1 MNENMSSEIQTETK
15 GNEALLRRALRGEQ
29 EAIGQ
34 LLEGQ
39 TEFLYGVCY
48 RLLLHRDDAEEAV
61 SETLYRAFHRFTS
74 FRGDSQFTT
83 WLYRIAT
90 NVCLDL
96 LRRRRPTQPLEMED
110 GSPVLQFPSS
120 FPSALQQIEKK
131 EEQKAL
137 QTLLERLPP
146 ISRLVLTLRELQEL
160 PYERI
165 AEVMRCSEGTIKSR
179 LHRAKKQAQQVLA
192 KDPELRALLSRQ
204 SK

>member
-1 MNENMSSEIQTETK
+1 MSSGIQTEIK
-15 GNEALLRRALRGEQ
+15 GTEELLHRALTGEQ
-29 EAIGQ
+29 EAIAQ

-39 TEFLYGVCY
+39 MEFLYGVCY
-48 RLLLHRDDAEEAV
+48 RLLLQRDDAEEAV
-61 SETLYRAFHRFTS
+61 SETLYRAFRRFGS

-96 LRRRRPTQPLEMED
+96 LRRKHPVQPLEMED
-110 GSPVLQFPSS
+110 GSPVLQIPSPL
-120 FPSALQQIEKK
+120 PSALQQIEKT
-131 EEQKAL
+131 EEQRAL
-137 QTLLERLPP
+137 QSLLERLPP
-146 ISRLVLTLRELQEL
+146 VSRLVLVLRELQEL
-160 PYERI
+160 SYERI

-192 KDPELRALLSRQ
+192 KDPELRALLYRQ

>member
-1 MNENMSSEIQTETK
+1 MSENMSSEFQTETK
-15 GNEALLRRALRGEQ
+15 RTEALLRRAFAGEQ

-39 TEFLYGVCY
+39 MEFLYGVCY

-61 SETLYRAFHRFTS
+61 AETLYRAYHRFAS

-96 LRRRRPTQPLEMED
+96 LRRQRSTQPLETED
-110 GSPVLQFPSS
+110 GSPALQLPSS
-120 FPSALQQIEKK
+120 LPSALHQIEK
-131 EEQKAL
+131 EEERGAL
-137 QTLLERLPP
+137 QALLERLPP
-146 ISRLVLTLRELQEL
+146 VSRLVLTLRELQEL

-192 KDPELRALLSRQ
+192 KDQELRALLSRQ